1 MSNKLLIEWEDIQK
15 TGFWKRHVDKWYSE
29 QCKYA
34 EQLGIGTKS
43 SFDQLRVLQ
52 GRYMQSR
59 EFTNIADSLAK
70 SIKDELEGIQ
80 GENK

>member
-1 MSNKLLIEWEDIQK
+1 MSRKLLIEWEDIQK
-15 TGFWKRHVDKWYSE
+15 TGFWKLLTDKWDTE

-43 SFDQLRVLQ
+43 TFDQLRVLQ

-70 SIKDELEGIQ
+70 SIKDESEGIK
-80 GENK
+80 GVNK